1 MQLSSVNVGQTILA
15 REHRDGRIED
25 APGFTIADMLYSVR
39 QGIFDRTQV
48 IDTVVEC
55 MKEMLAIL
63 EPQALQE
70 LETSEAKLKEY
81 LGKLVETA
89 VNRAISSTMASSGG
103 TEM

>member
-1 MQLSSVNVGQTILA
+1 MQLSSVHVGQTLVA
-15 REHRDGRIED
+15 REHRDGQMED
-25 APGFTIADMLYSVR
+25 APGFIIADMLDSVR
-39 QGIFDRTQV
+39 QGTFDRAQV
-48 IDTVVEC
+48 TDTVEC
-55 MKEMLAIL
+55 MEEILAIL